1 MGCWARSEALALL
14 WNDEVKE
21 KVQAHN
27 FAFTFLLVGC
37 MAEKKNQS
45 DTGIETADTEN
56 LLDRGGRRRLADRRQ
71 TSSSQ
76 HFPERRNLRHRRR
89 GTDRRRI
96 QNQTVRKKLER
107 RQVFKEKYPDS

>member
-1 MGCWARSEALALL
+1 MECWARSEALALL

-56 LLDRGGRRRLADRRQ
+56 
-71 TSSSQ
+71 
-76 HFPERRNLRHRRR
+76 
-89 GTDRRRI
+89 
-96 QNQTVRKKLER
+96 
-107 RQVFKEKYPDS
+107 